1 MPMKKISSVILSMF
15 AAVSMHAS
23 TDTIPFANTIAILTG
38 DSEETIR
45 AKAAHVIPNER
56 QINRLD
62 NPFIAFIHFGPNTFT
77 GREWGNGMEDPTIF
91 NPTGIDADQWV
102 STMKDAG
109 IDMVILTVKHHD
121 GYVLWQ
127 TRYTDHGIMQSP
139 YMNGQ
144 GDVFRDLA
152 EACAKYGM
160 KLGVYLSP
168 ADLYQIE
175 SPDGLY
181 GNLSEKTLR
190 TIPKE
195 VPGRPFENQTKFEF
209 VVDDYNEYFMSQLF
223 ELLTEY
229 GPIYEVW
236 FDGAN
241 PKEKGGQTYN
251 ERDWETLV
259 RTLAPEAIVFPFKDG
274 RWVGNE
280 AGSTRDTEWN
290 VVPYSIHPDSLKGF
304 EHPRDLDIGSMEKL
318 KDASYLQYQYPEVDT
333 SIRDGWFWRD
343 DDKQAVR
350 SADDVFD
357 IYERSVG
364 GNTVLLLNIPPNSDG
379 RFSDRDVASLTE
391 VGKRIKETY
400 TTNLLEGWNAPEVLF
415 DESTS
420 TGIPVESELIISSD
434 KPATFN
440 RLLLQEEVPN
450 TGERIE
456 SIAVDAWV
464 DGKWQQIVES
474 TNVGYRRILR
484 FPDVTT
490 DKIRIRILDSRLTPS
505 LATVKAY
512 NYNARPPQL
521 QASRTVNGEVSI
533 FPKKSDFKW
542 KNGLKDALKNL
553 SQGTEIHYTVDNSE
567 PDINSPIFTEPFI
580 IENGTVKAVA
590 FLNGAAGPVL
600 TQRFGLIKDGWKVI
614 DTKQNNDRYK
624 ASNAIDADA
633 ATFWASDSTNMTF
646 TLDLGKLQKISGLM
660 YTPQTTF
667 DGQGMIEKGEV
678 EVSENGTKW
687 KKVGVFEFG
696 NLINDPTP
704 RTYEFAK
711 PENAR
716 YVRIIPLEIAGGGSM
731 AAIAEIDLF

>member
-1 MPMKKISSVILSMF
+1 MRKIFTLLLLICVSLSVK
-15 AAVSMHAS
+15 AANDS
-23 TDTIPFANTIAILTG
+23 IPFANTIAIYPG
-38 DSEETIR
+38 DTEETIR
-45 AKAAHVIPNER
+45 AKAAHVVPNER

-77 GREWGNGMEDPTIF
+77 GREWGTGTEDPTIF
-91 NPTGIDADQWV
+91 NPTDIDADQWV
-102 STMKDAG
+102 KVMKDAG
-109 IDMVILTVKHHD
+109 IDMVIFTVKHHE

-144 GDVFRDLA
+144 ADVFRDLS
-152 EACAKYGM
+152 EACKKYGM

-175 SPDGLY
+175 SPNGLY

-251 ERDWETLV
+251 NHDWELLV

-280 AGSTRDTEWN
+280 AGDTRDTEWN
-290 VVPYSIHPDSLKGF
+290 VVPYNVHPDSLQGF
-304 EHPRDLDIGSMEKL
+304 QYPKETDIGSMEKL
-318 KDASYLQYQYPEVDT
+318 KTASYLQYQYPEVDT
-333 SIRDGWFWRD
+333 SIRDGWMWRD
-343 DDKQAVR
+343 DEKQAVR

-364 GNTVLLLNIPPNSDG
+364 GNAVLLLNIPPNTDG
-379 RFSDRDVASLTE
+379 RFSDRDVASLSE
-391 VGKRIKETY
+391 VGKRIRETY
-400 TTNLLEGWNAPEVLF
+400 TNNLLEGWNAPAVLF
-415 DESTS
+415 DEDVT
-420 TGIPVESELIISSD
+420 TGVPVESELILYSD
-434 KPATFN
+434 QPATFN

-450 TGERIE
+450 IGERIE
-456 SIAVDAWV
+456 RHAVDAWI
-464 DGKWQQIVES
+464 DGEWQPVTES

-490 DKIRIRILDSRLTPS
+490 DKIRIRVLDSRLTPS

-512 NYNARPPQL
+512 YYNTRPPQL
-521 QASRTVNGEVSI
+521 QASRNLEGEVTI
-533 FPKKSDFKW
+533 YPKKSDFKW
-542 KNGLKDALKNL
+542 KNGHKDALKNL
-553 SQGTEIHYTVDNSE
+553 TMGTVIHYTTDGSE
-567 PDINSPIFTEPFI
+567 PNLNSPVYTEPFTF
-580 IENGTVKAVA
+580 ENGEIKALAV
-590 FLNGAAGPVL
+590 LNGETGPVL
-600 TQRFGLIKDGWKVI
+600 SQVFGMIKKGWEVI
-614 DTKQNNDRYK
+614 ETKGSNDRFKPSY
-624 ASNAIDADA
+624 AIDADLT
-633 ATFWASDSTNMTF
+633 TFWTSDSTNLTF
-646 TLDLGKLQKISGLM
+646 TIDLGKKQNVSGII
-660 YTPQTTF
+660 YTPQTTYY
-667 DGQGMIEKGEV
+667 GQGMIEKGDV
-678 EVSENGTKW
+678 EVSDNGKNW
-687 KKVGVFEFG
+687 KNAGTFEFG

-704 RTYEFAK
+704 RTYEFKK
-711 PENAR
+711 PLTAR
-716 YVRIIPLEIAGGGSM
+716 YIRIVPLTIAGSSKVVS
-731 AAIAEIDLF
+731 IAEIDIL

>member
-1 MPMKKISSVILSMF
+1 MKKLILLISLF
-15 AAVSMHAS
+15 TALWGNAAN
-23 TDTIPFANTIAILTG
+23 DTIPFANTITIYPG
-38 DSEETIR
+38 DTEETIR
-45 AKAAHVIPNER
+45 AKAAHVVPNER

-77 GREWGNGMEDPTIF
+77 GREWGTGTEDPTIF
-91 NPTGIDADQWV
+91 NPTDIDADQWV
-102 STMKDAG
+102 KVMKDAG
-109 IDMVILTVKHHD
+109 IDMVIFTVKHHE

-139 YMNGQ
+139 YLNGQ
-144 GDVFRDLA
+144 GDVFRVLS
-152 EACAKYGM
+152 EACKKYGM

-175 SPDGLY
+175 SPNGLY

-251 ERDWETLV
+251 NHDWELLV

-280 AGSTRDTEWN
+280 AGDTRDTEWN
-290 VVPYSIHPDSLKGF
+290 VVPYNVHPDSLQGF
-304 EHPRDLDIGSMEKL
+304 QYPKETDIGSMEKL
-318 KDASYLQYQYPEVDT
+318 KTASYLQYQYPEVDT
-333 SIRDGWFWRD
+333 SIRDGWMWRD

-364 GNTVLLLNIPPNSDG
+364 GNAVLLLNIPPNQDG
-379 RFSDRDVASLTE
+379 RFSDRDVASLSE
-391 VGKRIKETY
+391 VGKRIRETY
-400 TTNLLEGWNAPEVLF
+400 TTNLLEGWNAPAVLF
-415 DESTS
+415 DDEVT
-420 TGIPVESELIISSD
+420 TGVPVESELIIYSD
-434 KPATFN
+434 QPATFN

-450 TGERIE
+450 VGERIE
-456 SIAVDAWV
+456 RHAVDAWI
-464 DGKWQQIVES
+464 DGEWQPVIES

-490 DKIRIRILDSRLTPS
+490 DKIRIRVLDSRLTPS

-512 NYNARPPQL
+512 YYHTRPPQL
-521 QASRTVNGEVSI
+521 QMSRNVDGEVSI

-542 KNGLKDALKNL
+542 KNGHKDALKNL
-553 SQGTEIHYTVDNSE
+553 TMGTVIHYTLDGST
-567 PDINSPIFTEPFI
+567 PTLDSPVYTEPFVF
-580 IENGTVKAVA
+580 ENGEVKALA
-590 FLNGAAGPVL
+590 ALNDEVGPILSQV
-600 TQRFGLIKDGWKVI
+600 FGKIKSGWEVI
-614 DTKQNNDRYK
+614 DTKSSSDRFK
-624 ASNAIDADA
+624 PSLAIDADP
-633 ATFWASDSTNMTF
+633 ATFWTSDSTNLALTI
-646 TLDLGKLQKISGLM
+646 DLGKSQKVSGLV
-660 YTPQTTF
+660 YTPQTTYY
-667 DGQGMIEKGEV
+667 GQGMIEKGDV
-678 EVSENGTKW
+678 EVSDNGKDW
-687 KKVGVFEFG
+687 KKAGTFEFG

-704 RTYEFAK
+704 RTYEFTKPVTAK
-711 PENAR
+711 
-716 YVRIIPLEIAGGGSM
+716 YIRIVPVTIAGDSKVAM
-731 AAIAEIDLF
+731 IAEIDIL

>member
-1 MPMKKISSVILSMF
+1 MKKIWTVILSLF
-15 AAVSMHAS
+15 AAGMMHAS
-23 TDTIPFANTIAILTG
+23 VDTIPFANTIPILPG

-45 AKAAHVIPNER
+45 AKAAHVVPNER

-77 GREWGNGMEDPTIF
+77 GREWGTGFEEPTIF

-102 STMKDAG
+102 KTMKDAG
-109 IDMVILTVKHHD
+109 MDMVIFTVKHHE
-121 GYVLWQ
+121 GYVLYQ

-139 YMNGQ
+139 YLNGQ
-144 GDVFRDLA
+144 ADVLRALSD
-152 EACAKYGM
+152 ACAKYGM
-160 KLGVYLSP
+160 KLGIYLSP

-175 SPDGLY
+175 SPGGLY

-195 VPGRPFENQTKFEF
+195 VEGRPFENQTKFEF

-251 ERDWETLV
+251 ERDWEILV

-290 VVPYSIHPDSLKGF
+290 VVPYTIHPDSLKGF
-304 EHPRDLDIGSMEKL
+304 EHPKDLDIGSIEKL
-318 KDASYLQYQYPEVDT
+318 KNANYLQYQYPEVDT
-333 SIRDGWFWRD
+333 SIRDGWMWRD

-357 IYERSVG
+357 IYERAVG
-364 GNTVLLLNIPPNSDG
+364 GNSVLLLNIPPNTDG

-400 TTNLLEGWNAPEVLF
+400 TTNLLEGWDAPEVLF
-415 DESTS
+415 DESTY

-450 TGERIE
+450 KGERIE
-456 SIAVDAWV
+456 SLAVDAWV
-464 DGKWQQIVES
+464 DGKWQQIIES

-490 DKIRIRILDSRLTPS
+490 DKIRIRILESRLTPS

-512 NYNARPPQL
+512 YYNARPPQL
-521 QASRTVNGEVSI
+521 QASRSLQGEVSI
-533 FPKKSDFKW
+533 YPKKSDFKW
-542 KNGLKDALKNL
+542 KNGLKDAIKNL
-553 SQGTEIHYTVDNSE
+553 TQGTVIHYTTDNSE
-567 PDINSPIFTEPFI
+567 PTVNSPVYTEPFVLN
-580 IENGTVKAVA
+580 NGTVKAIAV
-590 FLNGAAGPVL
+590 LNGETGPVL
-600 TQRFGLIKDGWKVI
+600 VQRFGFIKDGWKVV
-614 DTKQNNDRYK
+614 DATTKNDRTK
-624 ASNAIDADA
+624 PENAIDADPN
-633 ATFWASDSTNMTF
+633 TYWVSDTTNMSF
-646 TLDLGKLQKISGLM
+646 TLDLGKLQKVSGLI
-660 YTPQTTF
+660 YTPQTVV
-667 DGQGMIEKGEV
+667 DGEGMIEKGEV
-678 EVSENGTKW
+678 EVSVNGKKW
-687 KKVGVFEFG
+687 QKVGVFEFG

-704 RTYEFAK
+704 RSYEFKKAVD
-711 PENAR
+711 AR
-716 YVRIIPLEIAGGGSM
+716 YIRIIPLTIAGAGNV

>member
-1 MPMKKISSVILSMF
+1 MRKNFILLLLLCITF
-15 AAVSMHAS
+15 WVKAANDS
-23 TDTIPFANTIAILTG
+23 IPFANTITIYPG

-45 AKAAHVIPNER
+45 AKAAHVVPNER
-56 QINRLD
+56 QIKRLD

-77 GREWGNGMEDPTIF
+77 GREWGTGMEDPTIF
-91 NPTGIDADQWV
+91 NPSDIDADQWV
-102 STMKDAG
+102 RIMKDAG

-139 YMNGQ
+139 YLDGK
-144 GDVFRDLA
+144 GDVFKDLS

-175 SPDGLY
+175 SPEGLY
-181 GNLSEKTLR
+181 GNLSKKSLR

-195 VPGRPFENQTKFEF
+195 VPGRPFENPTRFEF
-209 VVDDYNEYFMSQLF
+209 MVDDYNEYFMSQLF

-251 ERDWETLV
+251 NHDWEHLV

-280 AGSTRDTEWN
+280 AGDTRDTEWN
-290 VVPYSIHPDSLKGF
+290 VVPYNVHPDSLQGF
-304 EHPRDLDIGSMEKL
+304 QYPKETDIGSMEKL
-318 KDASYLQYQYPEVDT
+318 KGATYLQYQYPEVDT
-333 SIRDGWFWRD
+333 SIRDGWMWRD

-364 GNTVLLLNIPPNSDG
+364 GNAVLLLNIPPNKDG
-379 RFSDRDVASLTE
+379 KFSNRDIASLEE
-391 VGKRIKETY
+391 VGKRIRETY
-400 TTNLLEGWNAPEVLF
+400 STNLLEGWTAPEVLF
-415 DESTS
+415 DDETT
-420 TGIPVESELIISSD
+420 TGIPVESELIIYAD

-450 TGERIE
+450 YGERIE
-456 SIAVDAWV
+456 RLAVDAWL
-464 DGKWQQIVES
+464 DNEWKQIVES

-490 DKIRIRILDSRLTPS
+490 DKIKIRVLDSRLTPS

-512 NYNARPPQL
+512 YYKTRPPQL
-521 QASRTVNGEVSI
+521 QMARNLEGEVSI

-542 KNGLKDALKNL
+542 KNGNKDALKNL
-553 SQGTEIHYTVDNSE
+553 TMGTVIHYTLDGTT
-567 PDINSPIFTEPFI
+567 PTLDSPVYTGPFKF
-580 IENGTVKAVA
+580 ENGEVKAIA
-590 FLNGAAGPVL
+590 SMNEETGPTLAQV
-600 TQRFGLIKDGWKVI
+600 FGLIKNNWVII
-614 DTKQNNDRYK
+614 DTQSPDERFA
-624 ASNAIDADA
+624 ASFAIDADPS
-633 ATFWASDSTNMTF
+633 TYWKSDSTNF
-646 TLDLGKLQKISGLM
+646 NLNIDLGKQNKLSGM
-660 YTPQTTF
+660 VYTPQTAIY
-667 DGQGMIEKGEV
+667 GEGMIEKGDIEI
-678 EVSENGTKW
+678 SENGKDW
-687 KKVGVFEFG
+687 KKIGTFEFG
-696 NLINDPTP
+696 NLINDPSA
-704 RTYEFAK
+704 RTYEFEK
-711 PENAR
+711 PAQGR
-716 YVRIIPLEIAGGGSM
+716 YIRIVPTRLAGNSKIAM
-731 AAIAEIDLF
+731 IAEIDFI

>member
-1 MPMKKISSVILSMF
+1 MRKNFILLLLF
-15 AAVSMHAS
+15 CIAFWVKAANDS
-23 TDTIPFANTIAILTG
+23 IPFANTITIYPG
-38 DSEETIR
+38 DSKETIR
-45 AKAAHVIPNER
+45 AKAAHVVPNKR

-77 GREWGNGMEDPTIF
+77 GREWGTGMEDPTIF
-91 NPTGIDADQWV
+91 NPSDIDADQWV
-102 STMKDAG
+102 RIMKEAG

-127 TRYTDHGIMQSP
+127 TRYTDHGIMKSP
-139 YMNGQ
+139 YLDGK
-144 GDVFRDLA
+144 GDVFKDLS

-175 SPDGLY
+175 SPEGLY
-181 GNLSEKTLR
+181 GNLSKKSLR

-195 VPGRPFENQTKFEF
+195 VPGRPFENPTKFEF
-209 VVDDYNEYFMSQLF
+209 MVDDYNEYFMSQLF

-251 ERDWETLV
+251 NHDWELLV

-280 AGSTRDTEWN
+280 AGDTRDTEWN
-290 VVPYSIHPDSLKGF
+290 VVPYNVHPDSLQGF
-304 EHPRDLDIGSMEKL
+304 HSPKETDIGSMEKL
-318 KDASYLQYQYPEVDT
+318 KGATYLQYQYPEVDT
-333 SIRDGWFWRD
+333 SIRDGWMWRD

-364 GNTVLLLNIPPNSDG
+364 GNAVLLLNIPPNKDG
-379 RFSDRDVASLTE
+379 KFSDRDVASLEE
-391 VGKRIKETY
+391 VGKRIRETY
-400 TTNLLEGWNAPEVLF
+400 STNLLEGWTAPEVLF
-415 DESTS
+415 DDETT
-420 TGIPVESELIISSD
+420 TGIPVESELIIYSD

-450 TGERIE
+450 SGERIE
-456 SIAVDAWV
+456 RHAVDAWV
-464 DGKWQQIVES
+464 DNEWKQIVES

-490 DKIRIRILDSRLTPS
+490 DKIRIRVLDSRLTPS

-512 NYNARPPQL
+512 YYKTRPPQL
-521 QASRTVNGEVSI
+521 QMSRNLEGEVSI

-542 KNGLKDALKNL
+542 KNGNKDALKNL
-553 SQGTEIHYTVDNSE
+553 TMGTVIHYTLDGTT
-567 PDINSPIFTEPFI
+567 PTLDSPVYTEPFKF
-580 IENGTVKAVA
+580 ENGEVKAIA
-590 FLNGAAGPVL
+590 SMNEETGPTL
-600 TQRFGLIKDGWKVI
+600 AQTFGLIKNNWEII
-614 DTKQNNDRYK
+614 DTQSPNERFA
-624 ASNAIDADA
+624 ASFAIDADP
-633 ATFWASDSTNMTF
+633 TTYWKSDSTNF
-646 TLDLGKLQKISGLM
+646 NLNIDLGKQNKLSGM
-660 YTPQTTF
+660 VYTPQTAIY
-667 DGQGMIEKGEV
+667 GEGMIEKGDIEI
-678 EVSENGTKW
+678 SDNGKDW
-687 KKVGVFEFG
+687 KKIGTFEFG
-696 NLINDPTP
+696 NLINDPSP
-704 RTYEFAK
+704 RTYEFDK
-711 PENAR
+711 PVQGR
-716 YVRIIPLEIAGGGSM
+716 YIRIVPTRLAGNSKIAM
-731 AAIAEIDLF
+731 IAEIDFI